1 MIIGAMMM
9 TSIELTQ
16 ENEQFVEE
24 ALAQGQ
30 YRSPDEL
37 LNEALS
43 QLREYRE
50 LMNHIEEGTQQLR
63 DGRYIEVDEA
73 GLRAFFDDVKAR
85 GRARAEARKN
95 AT

>member
-1 MIIGAMMM
+1 M

-85 GRARAEARKN
+85 RN
-95 AT
+95 MTSLPPTHSMATP

>member
-1 MIIGAMMM
+1 M
-9 TSIELTQ
+9 TSIELTD

-50 LMNHIEEGTQQLR
+50 LMRHIEEGTQQLR

-73 GLRAFFDDVKAR
+73 GLRAFFDDVKSR
-85 GRARAEARKN
+85 SRARAAARKN
-95 AT
+95 AP

>member
-1 MIIGAMMM
+1 M
-9 TSIELTQ
+9 TSIELTD

-50 LMNHIEEGTQQLR
+50 LMCHIEEGTQQLR

-73 GLRAFFDDVKAR
+73 GLRAFFDDVKSR
-85 GRARAEARKN
+85 SRARAAARKN
-95 AT
+95 AP

>member
-1 MIIGAMMM
+1 M
-9 TSIELTQ
+9 TSIELTH
-16 ENEQFVEE
+16 ENEQFVAE

-37 LNEALS
+37 LNEAIS

-50 LMNHIEEGTQQLR
+50 LMAHIDEGNEQLR

-85 GRARAEARKN
+85 GRERAAARKN
-95 AT
+95 ST

>member
-1 MIIGAMMM
+1 V

-50 LMNHIEEGTQQLR
+50 LMRHIEEGNQQLR
-63 DGRYIEVDEA
+63 DGRYIEVDET

-85 GRARAEARKN
+85 GRARAEERKN

>member
-1 MIIGAMMM
+1 MM

-50 LMNHIEEGTQQLR
+50 LMTHIEEGTQQLR
-63 DGRYIEVDEA
+63 DGLYIEVDEA
-73 GLRAFFDDVKAR
+73 GLRAFFDDVKSR

-95 AT
+95 AP

>member
-1 MIIGAMMM
+1 M

-30 YRSPDEL
+30 YQSPNEL
-37 LNEALS
+37 LNDAVT
-43 QLREYRE
+43 QLRGYRE
-50 LMNHIEEGTQQLR
+50 LMRRIDEGNEQLR

-73 GLRAFFDDVKAR
+73 GLREFFDDVKAR
-85 GRARAEARKN
+85 GRARAARKN
-95 AT
+95 SP

>member
-1 MIIGAMMM
+1 M
-9 TSIELTQ
+9 TSIQLTQ

-63 DGRYIEVDEA
+63 DGRYIEVDEV

-85 GRARAEARKN
+85 GHARAEARKSSP
-95 AT
+95 